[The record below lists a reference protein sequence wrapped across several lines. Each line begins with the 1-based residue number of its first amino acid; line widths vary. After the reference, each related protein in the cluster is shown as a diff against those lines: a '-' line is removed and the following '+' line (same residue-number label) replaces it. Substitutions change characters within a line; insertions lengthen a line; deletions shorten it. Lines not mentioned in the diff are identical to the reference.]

1 MHRAK
6 AISQEISKNMV
17 HVLEEIDEIQIEKVI
32 DEILKAKK
40 IFVLG
45 VGHSGLIGKVL
56 AMKLA
61 HLGFSPYV
69 VGNVTTP
76 SLKRGDL
83 LLAISQSGETSTIL
97 ALVRKAKSL
106 GGKVVAVTSFSQST
120 LSELADVS
128 LGVATRIEGIEFP
141 VLSLLGD
148 EEHKNMSGA
157 LFGMNIFAL
166 FYGLVCELVAKTG
179 QSPPEID
186 SRHANIE

>member
-1 MHRAK
+1 MHRVK

-45 VGHSGLIGKVL
+45 VGHSELIGKVL

-61 HLGFSPYV
+61 HLGFSSYV
-69 VGNVTTP
+69 VGDVTTP

-106 GGKVVAVTSFSQST
+106 GGKVVAVTSSSQST
-120 LSELADVS
+120 LSELADIS
-128 LGVATRIEGIEFP
+128 LGVAARIEGIEFP

-148 EEHKNMSGA
+148 KEHKNMSGA
-157 LFGMNIFAL
+157 LFGMNIFIL
-166 FYGLVCELVAKTG
+166 FYGLVCELVARTG
-179 QSPPEID
+179 QSPQKID